1 MTQNGGGKMENEIG
15 TKLRALRVSRK
26 LTQTELSNR
35 TNFNRAT
42 LSNYET
48 GRRLPNIN
56 ELKKFAEFYG
66 VGLDYF
72 GVASKDEILEVLS
85 RAREVFESDQI
96 NKTKKDELY
105 RELMKLYL
113 AIEER

>member
-1 MTQNGGGKMENEIG
+1 MDDIG
-15 TKLRALRVSRK
+15 MKLRSLRMSRK
-26 LTQTELSNR
+26 LSQTEVAER
-35 TNFNRAT
+35 IGYNRAS

-72 GVASKDEILEVLS
+72 GVASKDELIEVLS
-85 RAREVFESDQI
+85 RARKVFEDENI
-96 NKTKKDELY
+96 DRNKKEELY

-113 AIEER
+113 SMDEKK